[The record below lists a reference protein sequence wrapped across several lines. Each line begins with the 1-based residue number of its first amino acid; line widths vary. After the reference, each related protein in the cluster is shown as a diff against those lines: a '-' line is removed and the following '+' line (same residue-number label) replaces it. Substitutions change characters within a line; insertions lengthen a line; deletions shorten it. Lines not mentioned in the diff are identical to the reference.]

1 MLGAAQGAASPC
13 KNTSCSHRWV
23 QSMLMKTVVDP
34 EEVKQSQNI
43 TVQEADTVSVDTKSN
58 EMLKT
63 VLI

>member
-1 MLGAAQGAASPC
+1 
-13 KNTSCSHRWV
+13 
-23 QSMLMKTVVDP
+23 MKTVVDP